1 MGHNGLELLL
11 PLCTNT
17 ILELT
22 ETFYIV
28 RVSVI
33 RKCCQLQEKVI
44 FKYQMG
50 SERRDREITRRKRC
64 SWNR

>member
-22 ETFYIV
+22 ETFDIV

-44 FKYQMG
+44 FKYQ
-50 SERRDREITRRKRC
+50 RVQREGIEK
-64 SWNR
+64 